1 MKNNVE
7 ESWKKTFNAPD
18 NFRYVSFPLPAHR
31 KLNLR
36 TDGLRTRELL
46 PGLVVI
52 KCPTS
57 PTRDAISVG

>member
-7 ESWKKTFNAPD
+7 ESWTKTFNAPV
-18 NFRYVSFPLPAHR
+18 NFRYVSFPR

-52 KCPTS
+52 KFPTS
-57 PTRDAISVG
+57 PTHDTISVG